1 VVMVKL
7 LKAVPASL
15 EEGARVVFRFFVT
28 AVTYP
33 LLFSTA
39 VALTPWHELVEALHP
54 ANLVT
59 IIATVLTLTATG
71 FTVGKWLKMYPI
83 ETAIVN
89 ACHSGLGGTGDVMI
103 LTAAE
108 RMELMP
114 FAQVATRIG
123 GAITVT
129 LAVIA
134 IAHFKI
140 P

>member
-1 VVMVKL
+1 MWTWFYKL
-7 LKAVPASL
+7 ASPPSVY
-15 EEGARVVFRFFVT
+15 GV
-28 AVTYP
+28 
-33 LLFSTA
+33 A
-39 VALTPWHELVEALHP
+39 VALTPWHELVEAFHP

-59 IIATVLTLTATG
+59 IIATVVTLTATG
-71 FTVGKWLKMYPI
+71 FYVGRLLKMYPI

-129 LAVIA
+129 LAIVA
-134 IAHFKI
+134 MAQFKI
-140 P
+140 I